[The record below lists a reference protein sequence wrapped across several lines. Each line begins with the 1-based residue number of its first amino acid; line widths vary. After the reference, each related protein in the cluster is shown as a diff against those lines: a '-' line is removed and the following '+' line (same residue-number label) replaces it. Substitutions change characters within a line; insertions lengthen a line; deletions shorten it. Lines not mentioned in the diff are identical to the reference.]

1 MFKKKR
7 PRQKQEEEQPMYPN
21 YSPWGPPPGYGYGYP
36 PPPPMPSMQ
45 PPQYVVMPPPPP
57 KHDRRA
63 RRDWMSR
70 LEDKF
75 YDDVEKKLN
84 KDDKPK
90 EKQFS
95 KWELMFFLTFGSMII
110 FPLQAFAYKT
120 IVTFLKAIP
129 Y

>member
-36 PPPPMPSMQ
+36 PPPPMQ

-57 KHDRRA
+57 KHDRRG

-75 YDDVEKKLN
+75 YEDVEKKLS
-84 KDDKPK
+84 KDEKKPRT
-90 EKQFS
+90 FS
-95 KWELMFFLTFGSMII
+95 KLEMVGILTLGSLFVYPIEVFII
-110 FPLQAFAYKT
+110 KT
-120 IVTFLKAIP
+120 FTLLLATLP
-129 Y
+129 H

>member
-1 MFKKKR
+1 
-7 PRQKQEEEQPMYPN
+7 
-21 YSPWGPPPGYGYGYP
+21 
-36 PPPPMPSMQ
+36 
-45 PPQYVVMPPPPP
+45 
-57 KHDRRA
+57 
-63 RRDWMSR
+63 MSR

-90 EKQFS
+90 TKQFS
-95 KWELMFFLTFGSMII
+95 MAELAFYLTFGSMII

-120 IVTFLKAIP
+120 IVSVLKAIP